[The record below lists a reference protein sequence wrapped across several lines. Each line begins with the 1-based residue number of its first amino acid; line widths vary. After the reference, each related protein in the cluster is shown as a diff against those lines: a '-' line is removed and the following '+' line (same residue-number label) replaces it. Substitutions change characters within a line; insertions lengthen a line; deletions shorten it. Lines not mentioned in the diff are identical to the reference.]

1 MSITISITKS
11 SFFPFACVVE
21 RFFHDYFFV
30 SDNSINTNYREEIK
44 KIFILLSIRVRTEE
58 RVTPPISSSSS
69 SSILFRFRF
78 SCVRFLLR
86 RSNRVFRRIEKIAR
100 KRERERRWRKNCEL
114 ILRLIFH
121 FRFVRTFD
129 LSFCLPFFN

>member
-100 KRERERRWRKNCEL
+100 KKEKERETMEEK
-114 ILRLIFH
+114 LRIN
-121 FRFVRTFD
+121 TAFD
-129 LSFCLPFFN
+129 ISLSIRANLSFCLPFFN